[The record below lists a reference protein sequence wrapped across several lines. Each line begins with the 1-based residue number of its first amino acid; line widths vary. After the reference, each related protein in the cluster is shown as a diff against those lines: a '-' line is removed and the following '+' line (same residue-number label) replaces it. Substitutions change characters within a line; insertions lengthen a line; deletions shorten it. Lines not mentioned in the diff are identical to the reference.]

1 MADLT
6 IKMGDA
12 LEMDRAENKVDD
24 SNPEST
30 VEVTLDIRKTLGGDV
45 AIYNHEDIDIVIDV
59 KNKRVVAFA
68 KDELNDLVYD
78 TQSRMYDYMAKK
90 GIVDRASVQ
99 AGNVYGSM
107 QADLE
112 EAPEGVDAVQ
122 VAILGITKFIEEEA
136 PRFMYHKMY
145 DEQEEQMLT
154 NPDSENSTE
163 LGEVPHKRE
172 KGSMRPG
179 IYRNAY
185 MHNRFYR
192 A

>member
-24 SNPEST
+24 SNPHST

-145 DEQEEQMLT
+145 CLLYTSPSPRDRTRSRM
-154 NPDSENSTE
+154 PSS
-163 LGEVPHKRE
+163 
-172 KGSMRPG
+172 
-179 IYRNAY
+179 A
-185 MHNRFYR
+185 
-192 A
+192 

>member
-154 NPDSENSTE
+154 NPDSEDSTE

>member
-24 SNPEST
+24 SNPHST

-112 EAPEGVDAVQ
+112 EAPEGVDAIQ

-154 NPDSENSTE
+154 NPDSYDSTE

>member
-24 SNPEST
+24 SNPHST

>member
-24 SNPEST
+24 SNPHST

-107 QADLE
+107 QANLE

-154 NPDSENSTE
+154 NPDSEDSTE

>member
-59 KNKRVVAFA
+59 KNNRVVAFA

-78 TQSRMYDYMAKK
+78 TQSRMYDYLSKK

-107 QADLE
+107 QGDIE

-145 DEQEEQMLT
+145 DEQEEEMLT
-154 NPDSENSTE
+154 SPDSDDSTE

>member
-154 NPDSENSTE
+154 NPDSDNSTE

>member
-24 SNPEST
+24 SNPHST

-107 QADLE
+107 QADLD

-154 NPDSENSTE
+154 NPDSEDSTE

>member
-30 VEVTLDIRKTLGGDV
+30 VEVTLDIRKTLGGDI

-145 DEQEEQMLT
+145 DEQEEKMLT
-154 NPDSENSTE
+154 NPDSEDSTE

>member
-24 SNPEST
+24 SNPHST

-154 NPDSENSTE
+154 NPDSEDSTE

>member
-24 SNPEST
+24 SNPHST

-154 NPDSENSTE
+154 NPDSDDSTE